1 MRPLIGIPCR
11 AGVRGSDPDRP
22 VYYSNKSYVHAVEN
36 AGGVPVLIPIMKDFD
51 SLHALVARLDGLLL
65 SGGIDLHP
73 SSYQEEVQATLTETD
88 PDLDTLEIVLARWAY
103 QEDVPT
109 LGICRGMQL
118 LNVALGGTL
127 YQDLATSYQSD
138 LQHANGTLPRNQL
151 IHSVSI
157 TPDSHVHQVL
167 GVDSVMVNSI
177 HHQAVK
183 KLGEG
188 IVVSGVADDGMIEFI
203 EVPERSFML
212 AIQSHPEELY
222 HEYPIWTRL
231 FRSFVGAC
239 SQQMGQQLEIVT
251 SELSASA

>member
-11 AGVRGSDPDRP
+11 AAVRGSNPEKP
-22 VYYSNKSYVHAVEN
+22 VYYSNQSYVHAIEN

-51 SLHALVARLDGLLL
+51 SLHTLLARLDGLLL

-73 SSYQEEVQATLTETD
+73 SAYQEEVQATLTETD
-88 PDLDTLEIVLARWAY
+88 TELDKLELVLARWAY

-127 YQDLATSYQSD
+127 YQDLASGHESTV
-138 LQHANGTLPRNQL
+138 QHANGSLPRNQI
-151 IHSVSI
+151 IHSIAI
-157 TPDSHVHQVL
+157 TPESRIHQVL
-167 GVDSVMVNSI
+167 GVGDVMVNSI
-177 HHQAVK
+177 HHQAIK
-183 KLGEG
+183 KLGKG
-188 IVVSGVADDGMIEFI
+188 MTVSGVAEDGIIEFI

-222 HEYPIWTRL
+222 KDYPIWTRL
-231 FRSFVGAC
+231 FRAFVVAS
-239 SQQMGQQLEIVT
+239 SQKMDQQLET
-251 SELSASA
+251 APSELSVSA